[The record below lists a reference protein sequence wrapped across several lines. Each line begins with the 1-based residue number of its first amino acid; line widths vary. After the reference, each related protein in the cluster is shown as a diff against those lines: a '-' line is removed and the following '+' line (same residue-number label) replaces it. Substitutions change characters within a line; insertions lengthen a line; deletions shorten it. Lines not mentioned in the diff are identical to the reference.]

1 MRSIRGKIT
10 AIAIAA
16 ILFSMLIMVSTSHT
30 MLQTE
35 SDRQATE
42 TMNLLAR
49 NTEQTL
55 EKYIESIE
63 QSVEMAA
70 NLASDTLDSVVLVEN
85 NVAGPHADPT
95 ARTAEQAA
103 TADEYL
109 AAHCAMI
116 QEAFASVASRSN
128 GVVTYYY
135 CLSADVSENV
145 HGFFYSKVGKTG
157 FEEQP
162 PLVARELD
170 PEDTAHTT
178 WYYTP
183 IKRGRPSWVGPYTA
197 HFLNEMWTYS
207 YLVPIY
213 KAGTLIGVL
222 GMDIPFETLVEQIRD
237 IRVYKTGFACLIDE
251 ENRILYHPELEIG
264 SLPENFGVSGLSE
277 MLRQENNG
285 DELIRYNADGAE
297 RVMAFSTL
305 SNGMKLLITVP
316 SGEINATRLQLSRV
330 VLVVTAVVI
339 AISTVLL
346 LVVMGFITRPLQG
359 LTAAARKLTAGDFDA
374 ELNYR
379 GRDEVGQLTE
389 AFIQMRD
396 QQKQYIEDLNH
407 QIYTDKLTG
416 LPNMRHFFQL
426 ARDEKQRL
434 LAEGR
439 HPVILWFDLMGM
451 KHFNRQNGFEEGDRL
466 ICDFAEILKK
476 HYGEKRLCRYSDDH
490 FAAVSDEET
499 AEKELQALFDDCRE
513 ARDGTMPPVRV
524 GIYPQRL
531 EDTNVN
537 LACDRAKF
545 AADCGKGTYA
555 SGFTW
560 FDAEMLRQGDD
571 YRYIIANIDRALN
584 EGWIKVYYQPII
596 RAADGK
602 VCDEEALS
610 RWIDPVKGFLS
621 PAEFIPALEDAKL
634 IYKLDLYVAEQVL
647 AKMKRQAEAGL
658 FVVPQ
663 SINLSRT
670 DFDCCDIVEE
680 IRRRVDDAGAD
691 RSMITIEITESV
703 IGSDFD
709 FIKEQVAR
717 FQKLGFQ
724 VWMDDFGSGYSSLDV
739 LQSIRFDLIKFDMR
753 FMHNFDKGDEAK
765 IILTELTKM
774 AISLGV
780 ETVCEGVEQAEQ
792 VEFLREIGCT
802 KIQGYYYGKPI
813 SFEEMLS
820 KYESGTDMGFE
831 NPEESGY
838 YEAIGRIN
846 LYDMAVLAEE
856 EDEESLRRYF
866 NTLPMAIMEVKG
878 TKVRYNR
885 CNQSYRDF
893 LDRAFGMTFATGV
906 RDVENMPEGPGAS
919 IMRAVLRCCADG
931 NRIIIDEKVRDTTVH
946 TFIRRVAVNAV
957 TGSAAV
963 AIAVLG
969 VIKDNENAG
978 MDYAHIAK
986 ALSADYLYL
995 YYVNMETEEFTE
1007 YSPDPLREDLS
1018 LERHGEDFFAQ
1029 SRKDALQHL
1038 YKEDQEA
1045 FIRAFTREN
1054 VEQTLDAQGTFTHTY
1069 RLLINGVPT
1078 YVNMKAV
1085 RMQDDGTH
1093 IIIGVSNVDTQM
1105 REKEA
1110 LARIQAEQTTYN
1122 RINALMQN
1130 CICIYTVDPETGRY
1144 LEYTA
1149 TKDYAGLGLSK
1160 EGDDLFAQSK
1170 KESARHLYPEDVAK
1184 FQTQFTRERILEEI
1198 EKNGHF
1204 ALQYRMMLGG
1214 EPKYCL
1220 AKAVLVEEQ
1229 DGPQIII
1236 GVNNVDTQVRRE
1248 QEYEQKLASARSR
1261 ANLDTLTGVKNRTA
1275 YENMSETLARQIEG
1289 GQPVK
1294 YAIVLCRVNGLAQV
1308 NEEKGREEGDKF
1320 IREAC
1325 AVICQTFKHSPVFR
1339 VTGDQFAAIAQGDD
1353 YEHIDELMTEMEEK
1367 ERESRENDGV
1377 VITCGM
1383 ARYDGAESVT
1393 AVFQRAEANCK
1404 GAFRSPP

>member
-1 MRSIRGKIT
+1 MRSIRGKIA

-16 ILFSMLIMVSTSHT
+16 ILISMLTIMSAYYT
-30 MLQTE
+30 MFRTE
-35 SDRQATE
+35 SDRQAAE

-70 NLASDTLDSVVLVEN
+70 NLAADTLDSVILVEN
-85 NVAGPHADPT
+85 NVAGPHADPA

-109 AAHCAMI
+109 AAHCAAI
-116 QEAFASVASRSN
+116 QEIFESVASRTH

-183 IKRGRPSWVGPYTA
+183 IRRGRPSWVGPYTA
-197 HFLNEMWTYS
+197 HFLDEMMTYS

-251 ENRILYHPELEIG
+251 DYRILYHPEMQIG
-264 SLPENFGVSGLSE
+264 SRPDDFGISGLDAL
-277 MLRQENNG
+277 LRQENNG
-285 DELIRYNADGAE
+285 DELIHYNAGGTE

-305 SNGMKLLITVP
+305 SNGMTLLITAP
-316 SGEINATRLQLSRV
+316 SEEIYASRQQMSRV
-330 VLVVTAVVI
+330 ILIVTAVAI
-339 AISTVLL
+339 AISAALL
-346 LVVMGFITRPLQG
+346 LIVMGLITKPLQG
-359 LTAAARKLTAGDFDA
+359 LTTAARKLTAGDFDA

-379 GRDEVGQLTE
+379 GKDEVGQLTE

-396 QQKQYIEDLNH
+396 QQKQYIADLNH
-407 QIYTDKLTG
+407 QIYTDKLTD
-416 LPNMRHFFQL
+416 LPNMRHFFHL
-426 ARDEKQRL
+426 AKEEKQRL

-439 HPVILWFDLMGM
+439 HPVMLWFDLMGM
-451 KHFNRQNGFEEGDRL
+451 KHFNRQYGFEEGDRL

-499 AEKELQALFDDCRE
+499 VEKELQALFDECRE
-513 ARDGTMPPVRV
+513 ARDGSMLPVRV
-524 GIYPQRL
+524 GIYPNRL
-531 EDTNVN
+531 EDTDVS
-537 LACDRAKF
+537 LSCDRAKY
-545 AADCGKGTYA
+545 AADYGKGTYA
-555 SGFTW
+555 SGYTW
-560 FDAEMLRQGDD
+560 FTSEMLRQGED

-634 IYKLDLYVAEQVL
+634 IYKLDLYVTEQVL
-647 AKMKRQAEAGL
+647 AKMKRQAEVGL

-670 DFDCCDIVEE
+670 DFDSCDIVEE
-680 IRRRVDDAGAD
+680 IRRRVDDAGIE

-765 IILTELTKM
+765 IILTELAKM

-820 KYESGTDMGFE
+820 KYENGTDMGFE
-831 NPEESGY
+831 NPEETGY

-856 EDEESLRRYF
+856 EEDEESLKRYF
-866 NTLPMAIMEVKG
+866 NTLPMAIMEVNG
-878 TKVRYNR
+878 TRVKYNR

-893 LDRAFGMTFATGV
+893 LGRAFGMPFGTAE
-906 RDVENMPEGPGAS
+906 RDVENMPEGPGMAL
-919 IMRAVLRCCADG
+919 MRAILRCSEDG
-931 NRIIIDEKVRDTTVH
+931 NRVIIDERITDTTVH
-946 TFIRRVAVNAV
+946 TFIRRVAVNPV
-957 TGSAAV
+957 SGSAAV

-969 VIKDNENAG
+969 VIKDKENAG

-986 ALSADYLYL
+986 ALSANYTYL
-995 YYVNMETEEFTE
+995 YYVNMETEEFVE
-1007 YSPDPLREDLS
+1007 YRPDPQREDLS
-1018 LERHGEDFFAQ
+1018 LERHGGDFFAQ
-1029 SRKDALQHL
+1029 SRKDALQAL
-1038 YKEDQEA
+1038 YKEDQKAFIEA
-1045 FIRAFTREN
+1045 FTKEN
-1054 VEQTLDAQGTFTHTY
+1054 MEQTLDTEGTYTLTY
-1069 RLLINGVPT
+1069 RLLINDVPT
-1078 YVNMKAV
+1078 YVNMKGV
-1085 RMQDDGTH
+1085 RMRGDRKH
-1093 IIIGVSNVDTQM
+1093 VIIGVSNVDAQM
-1105 REKEA
+1105 RQQEA
-1110 LARIQAEQTTYN
+1110 LTRMKA
-1122 RINALMQN
+1122 
-1130 CICIYTVDPETGRY
+1130 
-1144 LEYTA
+1144 
-1149 TKDYAGLGLSK
+1149 
-1160 EGDDLFAQSK
+1160 DLDK
-1170 KESARHLYPEDVAK
+1170 
-1184 FQTQFTRERILEEI
+1184 
-1198 EKNGHF
+1198 
-1204 ALQYRMMLGG
+1204 
-1214 EPKYCL
+1214 
-1220 AKAVLVEEQ
+1220 
-1229 DGPQIII
+1229 
-1236 GVNNVDTQVRRE
+1236 
-1248 QEYEQKLASARSR
+1248 
-1261 ANLDTLTGVKNRTA
+1261 LTGVRNRTA
-1275 YENMSETLARQIEG
+1275 YESMSETLTRQIEG
-1289 GQPVK
+1289 GQPVM

-1339 VTGDQFAAIAQGDD
+1339 VTGDQFAAIAQGHD
-1353 YEHIDELMTEMEEK
+1353 YEHIDELMTEMEER
-1367 ERESRENDGV
+1367 ERVSRENDGV
-1377 VITCGM
+1377 IITCGM
-1383 ARYDGAESVT
+1383 ARYDGAESVA

>member
-1 MRSIRGKIT
+1 MRSIRSKVT

-16 ILFSMLIMVSTSHT
+16 ILISMLAIMSAYY
-30 MLQTE
+30 MMFRTE
-35 SDRQATE
+35 SDRQAAE

-70 NLASDTLDSVVLVEN
+70 NLAIDTLDSVILVEN
-85 NVAGPHADPT
+85 NIAGPHADPA
-95 ARTAEQAA
+95 ARTAEQEA
-103 TADEYL
+103 TADKYL
-109 AAHCAMI
+109 KAHCEEI
-116 QEAFASVASRSN
+116 QEVFASVASRTH

-135 CLSADVSENV
+135 CLSADVSENA

-183 IKRGRPSWVGPYTA
+183 IRRGRPSWVGPYRA
-197 HFLNEMWTYS
+197 HFLGEMWTYS
-207 YLVPIY
+207 YLVPVY

-222 GMDIPFETLVEQIRD
+222 GMDIPFDTLVEQIQD
-237 IRVYKTGFACLIDE
+237 IHVYKTGFACLIDAD
-251 ENRILYHPELEIG
+251 NRILYHPELEIG
-264 SLPENFGVSGLSE
+264 RMPDDFGISGLSE
-277 MLRQENNG
+277 MLRQTDNG
-285 DELIRYNADGAE
+285 DELIHYSADGVE
-297 RVMAFSTL
+297 RVMTFSTL
-305 SNGMKLLITVP
+305 SNGMKLLIAAP
-316 SGEINATRLQLSRV
+316 AQEIYASRQQLLRV
-330 VLVVTAVVI
+330 ILIVTAVAI
-339 AISTVLL
+339 AISTALL
-346 LVVMGFITRPLQG
+346 LVVMGLITKPLQG
-359 LTAAARKLTAGDFDA
+359 LTAAARKLTAGDFGV

-416 LPNMRHFFQL
+416 LPNMRHFFHL
-426 ARDEKQRL
+426 ATEEKQRL

-439 HPVILWFDLMGM
+439 HPVMLWFDMMGM
-451 KHFNRQNGFEEGDRL
+451 KHFNRQYGFEEGDRL
-466 ICDFAEILKK
+466 ICDFAEILKR
-476 HYGEKRLCRYSDDH
+476 HYGENRLCRYSDDH
-490 FAAVSDEET
+490 FSAVSDEET
-499 AEKELQALFDDCRE
+499 AEKELQALFNDCRQ
-513 ARDGTMPPVRV
+513 ARGGTMLPVRV
-524 GIYPQRL
+524 GIYPNRL
-531 EDTNVN
+531 EDADVN
-537 LACDRAKF
+537 LACDRAKY
-545 AADCGKGTYA
+545 AADQGKGSYA

-560 FDAEMLRQGDD
+560 YDAEMLRKGDD
-571 YRYIIANIDRALN
+571 YRYIITNIDRALT
-584 EGWIKVYYQPII
+584 EGWIKVCYQPII

-634 IYKLDLYVAEQVL
+634 IYKLDLYVVEQVL
-647 AKMKRQAEAGL
+647 AKMKQQAEVGL

-663 SINLSRT
+663 SVNLSRT
-670 DFDCCDIVEE
+670 DFDSCDIVEE
-680 IRRRVDDAGAD
+680 IRRRVDDAGVE
-691 RSMITIEITESV
+691 RNMITIEITESV

-709 FIKEQVAR
+709 FIREQVVR

-753 FMHNFDKGDEAK
+753 FMHNFDKGEEAK

-820 KYESGTDMGFE
+820 KYENGTDMGFE

-856 EDEESLRRYF
+856 EEDEESLKRYF
-866 NTLPMAIMEVKG
+866 NTLPMAIMEVTG
-878 TKVRYNR
+878 TKVKYNR
-885 CNQSYRDF
+885 CNRSYRDF
-893 LDRAFGMTFATGV
+893 LERAFGMIFGTDE
-906 RDVENMPEGPGAS
+906 RDVESMPEGPGAAL
-919 IMRAVLRCCADG
+919 MRAVLRCSQDG
-931 NRIIIDEKVRDTTVH
+931 NRAIIDERVKDTTVH
-946 TFIRRVAVNAV
+946 TFIRRVALNPVA
-957 TGSAAV
+957 GSAAV
-963 AIAVLG
+963 AVAVLG
-969 VIKDNENAG
+969 VIKDDEKAG

-986 ALSADYLYL
+986 ALSADYVFL
-995 YYVNMETEEFTE
+995 YYVNLETEEFVE
-1007 YSPDPLREDLS
+1007 YSPDPQREDLTM
-1018 LERHGEDFFAQ
+1018 ERHGGNFFAQ

-1038 YKEDQEA
+1038 HREDQEA
-1045 FIRAFTREN
+1045 FIGAFTREN
-1054 VEQTLDAQGTFTHTY
+1054 VEHILDTQGTFTHTY

-1078 YVNMKAV
+1078 YVSMKAV
-1085 RMQDDGTH
+1085 RMRDDRSH
-1093 IIIGVSNVDTQM
+1093 IIIGVSNVDAQM
-1105 REKEA
+1105 REKET
-1110 LARIQAEQTTYN
+1110 LARMQSEQITYN

-1130 CICIYTVDPETGRY
+1130 CICIYVVDPDTGHY
-1144 LEYTA
+1144 IEYSA
-1149 TKDYAGLGLSK
+1149 QKDYAGLGISK
-1160 EGDDLFAQSK
+1160 EGEDLFAQSK
-1170 KESARHLYPEDVAK
+1170 EESTKHLYPEDVAK
-1184 FQTQFTRERILEEI
+1184 FQSQFTRKRILEEI
-1198 EKNGHF
+1198 EKNGQF
-1204 ALQYRMMLGG
+1204 MLQYRMMFGD
-1214 EPKYCL
+1214 EPRYCL
-1220 AKAVLVEEQ
+1220 AKAVLVEEP
-1229 DGPQIII
+1229 DGPKLII
-1236 GVNNVDTQVRRE
+1236 GVNNVDRQIRRE

-1261 ANLDTLTGVKNRTA
+1261 ANLDALTGVKNRTA

-1289 GQPVK
+1289 GQPVV
-1294 YAIVLCRVNGLAQV
+1294 YAIVLCRVHGLARI
-1308 NEEKGREEGDKF
+1308 NEEQGREEGDRF

-1353 YEHIDELMTEMEEK
+1353 YEHIDELMAEMEER
-1367 ERESRENDGV
+1367 ERVSRENDGV

-1383 ARYDGAESVT
+1383 AKYDGAESVA
-1393 AVFQRAEANCK
+1393 AVFQRAEAQCK
-1404 GAFRSPP
+1404 

>member
-1 MRSIRGKIT
+1 MRSIRSKIT

-16 ILFSMLIMVSTSHT
+16 ILISMLIIVYIYYT

-35 SDRQATE
+35 SDKQAAE

-70 NLASDTLDSVVLVEN
+70 NLASDTLDSVILVEN
-85 NVAGPHADPT
+85 NVAGSHADPA

-103 TADEYL
+103 AADQYL
-109 AAHCAMI
+109 AAHCTDI
-116 QEAFASVASRSN
+116 QEAFASVASRTN

-135 CLSADVSENV
+135 CLSADVSENI
-145 HGFFYSKVGKTG
+145 HGFFFSKVGKTG

-170 PEDTAHTT
+170 PADMAHTT

-183 IKRGRPSWVGPYTA
+183 IRRGRPSWVGPYLA
-197 HFLNEMWTYS
+197 HFLDEMWTYS

-251 ENRILYHPELEIG
+251 DNRILYHPELEIG
-264 SLPENFGVSGLSE
+264 SMPDDFGISGLNE
-277 MLRQENNG
+277 MLRQTDNG
-285 DELIRYNADGAE
+285 DELIHYSADGVE

-305 SNGMKLLITVP
+305 SNGMKLLITAP
-316 SGEINATRLQLSRV
+316 AQEIYASRQQMSRV
-330 VLVVTAVVI
+330 ILIVTAVAIV
-339 AISTVLL
+339 ISTALL
-346 LVVMGFITRPLQG
+346 LIVMGLITKPLQG
-359 LTAAARKLTAGDFDA
+359 LTTAARKLTAGDFDA

-379 GRDEVGQLTE
+379 GQDEVGQLTE
-389 AFIQMRD
+389 TFIQMRD
-396 QQKQYIEDLNH
+396 QQKKYIEDLNH

-416 LPNMRHFFQL
+416 LPNMRHFFHL
-426 ARDEKQRL
+426 ARAEKQRL
-434 LAEGR
+434 LTEGG
-439 HPVILWFDLMGM
+439 HPVMLWFDLMGM
-451 KHFNRQNGFEEGDRL
+451 KHFNRQFGFEEGDRL
-466 ICDFAEILKK
+466 ICDFAEILKR
-476 HYGEKRLCRYSDDH
+476 HYGENRLCRYSDDH

-499 AEKELQALFDDCRE
+499 VEKELQALFDDCRE
-513 ARDGTMPPVRV
+513 ARGGTMLPVRA

-531 EDTNVN
+531 EDTDVN
-537 LACDRAKF
+537 LACDRAKY
-545 AADCGKGTYA
+545 AADYGKGSYV
-555 SGFTW
+555 SGYTW
-560 FDAEMLRQGDD
+560 FTEEMLRQGED
-571 YRYIIANIDRALN
+571 YRYIIANINRALT
-584 EGWIKVYYQPII
+584 EEWIKVYYQPII

-621 PAEFIPALEDAKL
+621 PAEFIPALEEAKL
-634 IYKLDLYVAEQVL
+634 IYKLDLYVVEQVL
-647 AKMKRQAEAGL
+647 VKMKRQAEVGL

-670 DFDCCDIVEE
+670 DFDSCDIVEE
-680 IRRRVDDAGAD
+680 IRRRVDDAGIE

-780 ETVCEGVEQAEQ
+780 ETVCEGVEQADQ

-820 KYESGTDMGFE
+820 KYENGTDMGFE
-831 NPEESGY
+831 NPQESGY

-856 EDEESLRRYF
+856 EDEESLKRYF
-866 NTLPMAIMEVKG
+866 NTLPMAIMEVTG
-878 TKVRYNR
+878 TKAKYNR

-893 LDRAFGMTFATGV
+893 LGRAFGMTFGTDE
-906 RDVENMPEGPGAS
+906 RDVESMPEGPGAAL
-919 IMRAVLRCCADG
+919 MRAVLRCSQDG
-931 NRIIIDEKVRDTTVH
+931 NRAILDEKIKDTTVH
-946 TFIRRVAVNAV
+946 TFIRRVAVNPV
-957 TGSAAV
+957 TGSTAV
-963 AIAVLG
+963 AVAVLG
-969 VIKDNENAG
+969 VIKDDENTG
-978 MDYAHIAK
+978 MNYAQIAK
-986 ALSADYLYL
+986 ALSADYVFL
-995 YYVNMETEEFTE
+995 YYVNLETEEFVE
-1007 YSPDPLREDLS
+1007 YSPDPQREDLTM
-1018 LERHGEDFFAQ
+1018 ERHGGDFFAQ

-1038 YKEDQEA
+1038 HKEDQEA
-1045 FIRAFTREN
+1045 FIGAFTREN
-1054 VEQTLDAQGTFTHTY
+1054 VEHILDTQGTFTHTY

-1078 YVNMKAV
+1078 YVSMKAV
-1085 RMQDDGTH
+1085 RMRDDRSH
-1093 IIIGVSNVDTQM
+1093 IIIGVSNVDAQM
-1105 REKEA
+1105 REKET
-1110 LARIQAEQTTYN
+1110 LARIQSEQITYN

-1130 CICIYTVDPETGRY
+1130 CICIYAVDPVTGHY
-1144 LEYTA
+1144 IEYSA
-1149 TKDYAGLGLSK
+1149 QKDYAGLGISK
-1160 EGDDLFAQSK
+1160 EGEDLFAQSK
-1170 KESARHLYPEDVAK
+1170 EESAKHLYPEDVAK
-1184 FQTQFTRERILEEI
+1184 FQSQFTRERILEEI
-1198 EKNGHF
+1198 EKNGQF
-1204 ALQYRMMLGG
+1204 VLQYRMMFED

-1220 AKAVLVEEQ
+1220 AKAVLVEEP
-1229 DGPQIII
+1229 DGPQLII
-1236 GVNNVDTQVRRE
+1236 GVNNVDRQIRRE

-1261 ANLDTLTGVKNRTA
+1261 ANLDILTGVKNRTA
-1275 YENMSETLARQIEG
+1275 YESMSETLAKQIEG
-1289 GQPVK
+1289 GKPVA
-1294 YAIVLCRVNGLAQV
+1294 YAIVLCRVHGLARI
-1308 NEEKGREEGDKF
+1308 NEEKGREEGDRF

-1353 YEHIDELMTEMEEK
+1353 YEHIDELMAEMEER
-1367 ERESRENDGV
+1367 ERVSRENDGV

-1383 ARYDGAESVT
+1383 AKYDGAESVT
-1393 AVFQRAEANCK
+1393 AVFQRAEAQCK
-1404 GAFRSPP
+1404 